1 MWDDGFIYFLV
12 IFLCGIS
19 TNWNAILGKSNV
31 NLANVEY
38 VIINNLG
45 LEVGKG
51 FGMSHVSSL
60 LLGRIFSHIAA
71 FADVF
76 GGIGAAFVMTYSPIK
91 SFVQGCDQ
99 RLLPKRLTTMNQH
112 GMPSFAMWCQVI
124 VVSCIIMFI
133 ACGGA
138 AASTFY
144 TILTDMMNVGSS
156 TPYLFLIGAFP
167 FFKMKE
173 GLDRPFVF
181 YRRMSF
187 TWLVTIVVWL
197 VIAIG
202 IIFTI
207 IQPIIEGEYMTSF
220 WTAFGPVF
228 FGTIAW
234 IFYTRAEHRGVLD

>member
-1 MWDDGFIYFLV
+1 
-12 IFLCGIS
+12 
-19 TNWNAILGKSNV
+19 
-31 NLANVEY
+31 
-38 VIINNLG
+38 
-45 LEVGKG
+45 
-51 FGMSHVSSL
+51 
-60 LLGRIFSHIAA
+60 
-71 FADVF
+71 
-76 GGIGAAFVMTYSPIK
+76 
-91 SFVQGCDQ
+91 
-99 RLLPKRLTTMNQH
+99 
-112 GMPSFAMWCQVI
+112 
-124 VVSCIIMFI
+124 
-133 ACGGA
+133 
-138 AASTFY
+138 
-144 TILTDMMNVGSS
+144 MNVGSS